1 MEDKVFTLIEKM
13 YAEMND
19 KFDKIHEKFDKMNFD
34 MNYRFDILDKRLTKV
49 EVILQD
55 EVKPQV
61 AILTE
66 GQQAMTDKLDGI
78 AGRVDRQDLK
88 IQNMENTK

>member
-19 KFDKIHEKFDKMNFD
+19 KFDKMHDKFDKMNAD

-49 EVILQD
+49 EIILES

-61 AILTE
+61 ALLTE
-66 GQQAMTDKLDGI
+66 GQQSINEKLHPD
-78 AGRVDRQDLK
+78 D
-88 IQNMENTK
+88 